1 MTLLQRLVTGAS
13 VLCLASCASFKYTYT
28 PPAPPQARGYA
39 DHLVGRVANL
49 RQDHAAAADRYFAAL
64 ARDSDNAALV
74 EGAVTASLAAGDLDR
89 AREAARMAPRND
101 VPAYAR
107 LMRAS
112 DAMAAGRIRQAGQEL
127 SAVEGTAAQELTA
140 RMLQTWVDAAENRV
154 DNVVTDLAPFASI
167 RPYGGL
173 FTYQQALALDYAGR
187 SEEALAAYQAA
198 ATNGM
203 FLPPAV
209 ARHAQLLAR
218 SGAQTEALALLQSD
232 ANRVNPEL
240 IAAAQR
246 VEAGAPAAERLTP
259 AQGAA
264 IGLYGLAAIY
274 KQENDETSA
283 LAALSL
289 SLALDSKLDA
299 SRMMFAQIQGGLGN
313 IDAAHAMLARI
324 PDDSPYAAGAD
335 ITEAWLLVDSG
346 REDEALALA
355 RTAAATG
362 DLRARRALADMHR
375 NLRQYDQ
382 AEAIYSELI
391 AETPNEWRLYF
402 ARGAARERQG
412 RWPEAEADFQ
422 HALELSPEQPDVLNY
437 LGYTWVDRG
446 EHMQEGLAMIQRAAV
461 LRPMSGAIIDSLG
474 WAYFKMGDYA
484 LALENLERAIELSPA
499 DPTLNDHLGDI
510 YWRLGRRIEARFQWQ
525 RALALEPDNAA
536 AIETKVAN
544 GLPPEPP
551 SQAATR

>member
-1 MTLLQRLVTGAS
+1 VTLIQRLCVS
-13 VLCLASCASFKYTYT
+13 VSALSLAACASYSYTYT
-28 PPAPPQARGYA
+28 PPAPAQARGYA

-64 ARDSDNAALV
+64 ARDSGNATLV

-89 AREAARMAPRND
+89 ARQAARMAPRND

-107 LMRAS
+107 LLRAS
-112 DAMAAGRIRQAGQEL
+112 DAIAAGRIRQAGQDL
-127 SAVEGTAAQELTA
+127 SAVEGTAAQELIG
-140 RMLQTWVDAAENRV
+140 RMMQTWIDAAEDRV
-154 DNVVTDLAPFASI
+154 DNVVADLAPFASI
-167 RPYGGL
+167 RPYGSL

-187 SEEALAAYQAA
+187 NQEALAAYQTAA
-198 ATNGM
+198 ASGM
-203 FLPPAV
+203 YLPPAV
-209 ARHAQLLAR
+209 ERHAQLLAR
-218 SGAQTEALALLQSD
+218 SGAQADAIALLQSD
-232 ANRVNPEL
+232 ASRANPALAE
-240 IAAAQR
+240 AAAQIQ
-246 VEAGAPAAERLTP
+246 AGAPVADRLTP

-264 IGLYGLAAIY
+264 IALYGLAAIY
-274 KQENDETSA
+274 KQENDATNA

-289 SLALDSKLDA
+289 SLVLDSKLDA
-299 SRMMFAQIQGGLGN
+299 SRMMFAQIQGDLGN
-313 IDAAHAMLARI
+313 IEAAHAMLARI
-324 PDDSPYAAGAD
+324 PDDSPYAVGAD
-335 ITEAWLLVDSG
+335 VTEAWLLVDSG
-346 REDEALALA
+346 REEEALALA

-391 AETPNEWRLYF
+391 GETPNEWRLYF

-422 HALELSPEQPDVLNY
+422 RALQLSPEQPDVMNY

-446 EHMQEGLAMIQRAAV
+446 ENMQEGLAMIQRAAA

-474 WAYFKMGDYA
+474 WAYFRMGDYA
-484 LALENLERAIELSPA
+484 QALENLERAIELEPA
-499 DPTLNDHLGDI
+499 DATLNDHLGDI

-525 RALALEPDNAA
+525 RALTLEPDNAA
-536 AIETKVAN
+536 AIEAKVAN

-551 SQAATR
+551 SQAARR